1 MDETPEGLTGVSRL
15 VDDISVTVKS
25 REEYD
30 TRRQAML
37 EEANTK
43 RLKFVED
50 KLTVGARNVQYFEQ
64 THPLC

>member
-15 VDDISVTVKS
+15 VDDISVTVTT

-30 TRRQAML
+30 TRLQAML

-43 RLKFVED
+43 RLKFNED
-50 KLTVGARNVQYFEQ
+50 KLTVGARNVQYFKQ